1 VIGALDDADAHHSA
15 AIESIAVRG
24 DDDLRLPASAYSEAL
39 VVPERLGRVDA
50 VKLDLA
56 NLALEVE
63 PIGAETAEVAARVRA
78 RHPSLRLPDA
88 LVLAHAEVID
98 ADELLTTDT
107 RWKRF
112 SRRVTV
118 VG

>member
-15 AIESIAVRG
+15 AVESLAARG

-39 VVPERLGRVDA
+39 VVPERLGRLES

-56 NLALEVE
+56 GLALEVD
-63 PIGAETAEVAARVRA
+63 PIGAETAEEAARLRA
-78 RHPSLRLPDA
+78 HHPSLRLPDA
-88 LVLAHAEVID
+88 LVLAHAEVVG
-98 ADELLTTDT
+98 ADELLTTDA